1 MAVAAVEALDRGR
14 RRVVAPV
21 VDHARLRRYRL
32 GRLRAEM
39 RRAGVDAVALT
50 DPMSLQYAVDFE
62 EYQLYQTR
70 IATFQA
76 LIPLDGE
83 VVMGGAYHR
92 IWESVGEYAPCWNLS
107 TFDAGLDLTA
117 KARAFAED
125 TVRRIGRTARIA
137 IDSPH
142 IAVASALCEAGFDV
156 VDARPLVDV
165 ARSVKSNDEIALL
178 RHAIAVAA
186 EGICAM
192 RRVLVPGVTE
202 WELIGELCRVNLAHG
217 GRWMDGRMLA
227 SGPRTNPWLQEASDR
242 VVEAGEIVS
251 FDTDMVGPFGY
262 FADVSRAMICGD
274 RRPRPEQQDVLDRAR
289 AEIEHNMALLRP
301 GMAFRDITDR
311 SFDQPDRF
319 IAHRYA
325 CLMHGAGMGD
335 EWPKLPHRQD
345 WERNGYEGEIEA
357 GMVICVESFVG
368 DEAGGEGVKLEQ
380 QVLVGP
386 DSVEILSNLPMAF
399 DEVGRPQG

>member
-1 MAVAAVEALDRGR
+1 MAVIEDLEDRRGLT
-14 RRVVAPV
+14 VPP
-21 VDHARLRRYRL
+21 VDHRRLRRFRL
-32 GRLRAEM
+32 ARLRAEM
-39 RRAGVDAVALT
+39 AVAGVDAAALT
-50 DPMSLQYAVDFE
+50 DPMSLQYAIDFE
-62 EYQLYQTR
+62 EYQLYQSR

-92 IWESVGEYAPCWNLS
+92 IWEMVDEYAPCWNLS

-125 TVRRIGRTARIA
+125 VGRRIGPRTRIA

-142 IAVASALCEAGFDV
+142 VAVARALMEAGFDV

-165 ARSVKSNDEIALL
+165 ARAVKSEDEIALL

-186 EGICAM
+186 AGMGAM
-192 RRVLVPGVTE
+192 RRALVPGVTE
-202 WELIGELCRVNLAHG
+202 RQLLGELSAVNLAHG
-217 GRWMDGRMLA
+217 GRWIDGRMLA
-227 SGPRTNPWLQEASDR
+227 SGPRTNPWLQEATDR
-242 VVEAGEIVS
+242 VVRAGEIVS

-274 RRPRPEQQDVLDRAR
+274 RPPTPAQQDLLDRAV
-289 AEIEHNMALLRP
+289 AEVEHNMTLLRP
-301 GMAFRDITDR
+301 GAGFREVVDRAFH
-311 SFDQPDRF
+311 QPDRF

-345 WERNGYEGEIEA
+345 WSRNGYDGVIEE

-380 QVLVGP
+380 QVLVRADG
-386 DSVEILSNLPMAF
+386 VEILSDVPIAF
-399 DEVGRPQG
+399 DEVGR

>member
-1 MAVAAVEALDRGR
+1 MAVAEHLVEFPAATLAPPMIDR
-14 RRVVAPV
+14 
-21 VDHARLRRYRL
+21 DRLRRYRL
-32 GRLRAEM
+32 GRLREGMTAQ
-39 RRAGVDAVALT
+39 AVDAAALT
-50 DPMSLQYAVDFE
+50 DPMSLQYVLDFE

-76 LIPLDGE
+76 LIPADGPI
-83 VVMGGAYHR
+83 VFGGAYHR
-92 IWESVGEYAPCWNLS
+92 TLDLIDEYTSCWNLT
-107 TFDAGLDLTA
+107 TFDGGLDLTER
-117 KARAFAED
+117 ARSFAAD
-125 TVRRIGRTARIA
+125 IARRIGPRTRIA

-142 IAVASALCEAGFDV
+142 IAVAQALLEAGFDV

-165 ARSVKSNDEIALL
+165 ARAVKSADEVALM
-178 RHAIAVAA
+178 RHAIAVAQ
-186 EGICAM
+186 EGIRAV
-192 RRVLVPGVTE
+192 RRALVPGVTE
-202 WELIGELCRVNLAHG
+202 QELVGELSRVNLAHG

-227 SGPRTNPWLQEASDR
+227 SGPRTNPWLQEATDR
-242 VVEAGEIVS
+242 SIRAGEIVS

-274 RRPRPEQQDVLDRAR
+274 RAPTPAQRNLLDRAV
-289 AEIEHNMALLRP
+289 AEVDHNMALLRP
-301 GMAFRDITDR
+301 GTAFREITER
-311 SFDQPDRF
+311 SFHQPDRF

-345 WERNGYEGEIEA
+345 WQRNGYDGVIEA

-380 QVLVGP
+380 QVLIGETGV
-386 DSVEILSNLPMAF
+386 DILSDIPIGF
-399 DEVGRPQG
+399 EEVGR